1 MTVSDGML
9 EQALI
14 RLADLMADC
23 RDPWCVFGGAAMRL
37 HGYRDM
43 PIADID
49 VLVSP
54 ADGERLIASKALE
67 NVADGGTGRFCSRIL
82 LHPDLGA
89 LPVEILAGFE
99 IFTDGS
105 WQEVRVGDR
114 IEMKFGAAT
123 VFIAD
128 IDDIARIFRL
138 SGRPKDLARLTL
150 LEKPAGD

>member
-1 MTVSDGML
+1 ML

-14 RLADLMADC
+14 RLGDLMADC

-67 NVADGGTGRFCSRIL
+67 NVADGGTERFRSRIL
-82 LHPDLGA
+82 LHPDLSA

-99 IFTDGS
+99 IFANGS
-105 WQEVRVGDR
+105 WQEVRVNER
-114 IEMKFGAAT
+114 IKVQLRTST
-123 VFIAD
+123 VFVAG

-138 SGRPKDLARLTL
+138 SERPKDLARLTL